1 MMRTSKSSA
10 PCLPWQAIGA
20 AILAASILVPAILVP
35 ATAAAQDAKPPFEFH
50 GYMRSGF
57 GLNERLGDQ
66 EAFQAPGAS
75 AKYRLGN
82 ETETYIELTLQTN
95 WQGEAGGPWFSAKVT
110 PALITGNSNTF
121 TQINPFALREAY
133 AEGGNVL
140 ASQPGMSFWAG
151 HRFYQRHDVHI
162 NDFFYWDMSGPG
174 GGFENMDLGF
184 SKLHVAF
191 IGGTSEGTVLE
202 RGRFSRSH
210 FDVRLSDIAVGGAG
224 ALTLGVMPVVA
235 LGGDED
241 AGEQPST
248 NGVAGSVML
257 TTPGFMGGYNKVSA
271 QYGYGGGS
279 TLNGFVYGAE
289 DGQAFRVV
297 EQAQMQFSEQL
308 SMMGTLSLNIDDVN
322 GNDSAG
328 DMWISAG
335 VRPTFHLSQYMAL
348 LVEAGVDV
356 VQPGDDD
363 PDDAVE
369 PDMGFLG
376 KVTVAP
382 AIKAGNGFWSRPE
395 IRAFVTAAFWSDTIQ
410 TRLNEDTPDPTDVI
424 NGVGGGTYFDKT
436 FGLSFGVQAE
446 HWW

>member
-1 MMRTSKSSA
+1 MMRTSVSTA
-10 PCLPWQAIGA
+10 PRLRWQAIGA
-20 AILAASILVPAILVP
+20 AILGAAILVP
-35 ATAAAQDAKPPFEFH
+35 ATAAAQDKPPFEFH
-50 GYMRSGF
+50 GYFRSGF

-66 EAFQAPGAS
+66 EAFGAPGAG

-133 AEGGNVL
+133 AEGGNII
-140 ASQPGMSFWAG
+140 ASQPGMTFWAG

-162 NDFFYWDMSGPG
+162 NDYFYWDQSGPG
-174 GGFENMDLGF
+174 GGFENMDLGMG
-184 SKLHVAF
+184 KLHVAF
-191 IGGTSEGTVLE
+191 LGSTRDDILLDQ
-202 RGRFSRSH
+202 GRFSKGQ
-210 FDVRLSDIAVGGAG
+210 FDIRLSDIAVGGAG
-224 ALTLGVMPVVA
+224 ALTVGVMPVVA
-235 LGGDED
+235 RGGDED

-248 NGVAGSVML
+248 HGVQGSVLL
-257 TTPGFMGGYNKVSA
+257 TTPGFMGGFNKVSA
-271 QYGYGGGS
+271 QYGYGGAS
-279 TLNGFVYGAE
+279 TLNGFTYAAE

-308 SMMGTLSLNIDDVN
+308 SMMATLGLNIDDVN
-322 GNDSAG
+322 GNNNAA
-328 DMWISAG
+328 DMWITAG
-335 VRPTFHLSQYMAL
+335 ARPTFHLSQWMAV
-348 LVEAGVDV
+348 LVEAGVDI
-356 VQPGDDD
+356 VQPGDDN
-363 PDDAVE
+363 PNDAVE
-369 PDMGFLG
+369 PDMGWLG
-376 KVTVAP
+376 KLTVAP

-410 TRLNEDTPDPTDVI
+410 TTADPAGVI
-424 NGVGGGTYFDKT
+424 TNGVGGAPYLDKT